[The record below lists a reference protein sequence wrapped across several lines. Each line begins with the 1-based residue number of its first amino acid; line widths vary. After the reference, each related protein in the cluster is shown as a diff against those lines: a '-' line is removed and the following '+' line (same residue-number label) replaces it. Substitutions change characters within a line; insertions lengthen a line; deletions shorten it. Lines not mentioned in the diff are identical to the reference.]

1 MLSQP
6 VHTSSC
12 VFICTVHMQ
21 AINNIYVY
29 MHIYTCICT
38 FCVCVGGYVQMLCL
52 CIYRKMCPK
61 CCVDSSVSFGEKINY
76 YMHNIYI
83 SITNTNLEAIK
94 FIELTFYVFYCLYF
108 LSLYCRLLAAV
119 QNSSSWSF
127 WLQSGERST
136 EAVRTTVF
144 SKSTF
149 ILSYYD
155 MVWSPWKLQWNFFFP
170 TSNPLEVV
178 QHIMSKE

>member
-1 MLSQP
+1 
-6 VHTSSC
+6 
-12 VFICTVHMQ
+12 
-21 AINNIYVY
+21 
-29 MHIYTCICT
+29 
-38 FCVCVGGYVQMLCL
+38 MLCS

-61 CCVDSSVSFGEKINY
+61 CCVDSSVSFGGKINY

-94 FIELTFYVFYCLYF
+94 FIELTFCVFYCLYS

-119 QNSSSWSF
+119 QHSSTWSF
-127 WLQSGERST
+127 WLQSGERSA

-155 MVWSPWKLQWNFFFP
+155 MVWSPWKLQWNIFFP
-170 TSNPLEVV
+170 DVESTGGGAAHHVEGVEILKNYCLCICCCGFVAMGVESEKRDTP
-178 QHIMSKE
+178 

>member
-1 MLSQP
+1 MY
-6 VHTSSC
+6 
-12 VFICTVHMQ
+12 F
-21 AINNIYVY
+21 
-29 MHIYTCICT
+29 
-38 FCVCVGGYVQMLCL
+38 LCL
-52 CIYRKMCPK
+52 HWWVCANVVFVHLRKMCPK

-94 FIELTFYVFYCLYF
+94 FIELTSCVFYCLNS

-119 QNSSSWSF
+119 QHSSLWGF

-155 MVWSPWKLQWNFFFP
+155 MVSSPWKLQWNLFSRRRIHWRWCSTSCLRSRDFKELLFVYAVVDLWLWGLRVRKRIHP
-170 TSNPLEVV
+170 TPSF
-178 QHIMSKE
+178 QR